1 MINKMLPKCCKFD
14 LYDLIKKQMEIHQK
28 KTAGLANFGYKR
40 AELIQNEK
48 KQQKIYQKY
57 NKKRMME
64 QIKLE

>member
-48 KQQKIYQKY
+48 KQQKIYQK
-57 NKKRMME
+57 
-64 QIKLE
+64 